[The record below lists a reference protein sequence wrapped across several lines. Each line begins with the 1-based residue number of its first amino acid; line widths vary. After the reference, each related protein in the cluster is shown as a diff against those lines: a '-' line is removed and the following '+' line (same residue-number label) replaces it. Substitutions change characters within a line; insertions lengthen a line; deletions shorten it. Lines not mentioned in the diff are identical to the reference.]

1 MTLFEFIILTALY
14 LFAFSY
20 MSNRLYLD
28 DKRNTWI
35 NAFLITLL
43 AGTIGVIIFPMIF
56 ADDIW
61 EKLNS

>member
-1 MTLFEFIILTALY
+1 MTLFEFIILTTLY

-20 MSNRLYLD
+20 MSNRLYD
-28 DKRNTWI
+28 ERNSWI
-35 NAFLITLL
+35 NVFLITLL

>member
-1 MTLFEFIILTALY
+1 MTLFEFIILTTLY

-20 MSNRLYLD
+20 MSNRYLY
-28 DKRNTWI
+28 DKRNSWI
-35 NAFLITLL
+35 DVFLITLL
-43 AGTIGVIIFPMIF
+43 AGTIGVIIFPIIF